1 MYDCFKNSKYNFRK
15 HCLTAVNNKVNI
27 DLKKCN
33 LLYKNNNK
41 GSMWNV
47 IKQHRKRTDSDH
59 NCISV
64 NTLKDYFTDFILFS
78 YCKTTENDLVS
89 SLRKQVENKV
99 SMIENVT
106 YDFVFTEHLMRQ
118 FIGNLK
124 TNCAPGADGITSE
137 HLKYALQS
145 ELSVHL
151 CKLLTLCFNYGI
163 VPESFYELRVF
174 SCLY

>member
-1 MYDCFKNSKYNFRK
+1 
-15 HCLTAVNNKVNI
+15 
-27 DLKKCN
+27 
-33 LLYKNNNK
+33 
-41 GSMWNV
+41 MWNV

-59 NCISV
+59 NCIPV
-64 NTLKDYFTDFILFS
+64 NTLKDYFTDKFS

-106 YDFVFTEHLMRQ
+106 YDFVFSEHLMRQ

-137 HLKYALQS
+137 HLKYA
-145 ELSVHL
+145 VRII
-151 CKLLTLCFNYGI
+151 C
-163 VPESFYELRVF
+163 SFM
-174 SCLY
+174 